1 MNHGRRAAGTTA
13 VVLALAVAVATLCG
27 GVFSRTAQAATAYRY
42 WAYYVASGAS
52 WQYSQRGPAAEH
64 PADGEVQGWRFA
76 VQADSTGSLAPRT
89 TPDFAKL
96 CASTA
101 AVAGQLRVG
110 IVLDFGTAADAPAG
124 EKPPAG
130 VVTGCVH
137 VPSGASGVAVLDAAV
152 GTGQVRI
159 GAGLI
164 CGIDGYPKSE
174 CAPAVNVSTPTPAA
188 TPTRVATPTG
198 VATPSPTAV
207 TPAAASARSA
217 TSAPSAAAPP
227 ESLRPAAESATPAV
241 RTSVPG
247 TADPSATDSA
257 TTSNPPATTL
267 DSLPTDSG
275 SHGLP
280 VTAILGGVLVV
291 CLGAAA
297 TWRGLA
303 RHR

>member
-1 MNHGRRAAGTTA
+1 
-13 VVLALAVAVATLCG
+13 VLALAVAASILC

-42 WAYYVASGAS
+42 WAYYVANGVS

-124 EKPPAG
+124 EKPPAA

-174 CAPAVNVSTPTPAA
+174 CAPAVNVSTPTLASPPNPA
-188 TPTRVATPTG
+188 
-198 VATPSPTAV
+198 PSPAPNPASGAVPARTARPSLT
-207 TPAAASARSA
+207 TPAASKTLTA
-217 TSAPSAAAPP
+217 TAESGATKAAPP
-227 ESLRPAAESATPAV
+227 SSAPAPAA
-241 RTSVPG
+241 VPG
-247 TADPSATDSA
+247 VTEPSTDPSAVDSSA
-257 TTSNPPATTL
+257 VSGPPVATL
-267 DSLPTDSG
+267 DSVATGKG
-275 SHGLP
+275 SHHLP
-280 VTAILGGVLVV
+280 VMAILGGVLVV
-291 CLGAAA
+291 VLGAAA
-297 TWRGLA
+297 IWRGA
-303 RHR
+303 VRRG